1 MVAKNTPA
9 GASDHEAQGGAF
21 ASITTLFFAWGFIT
35 VTVDPLI
42 ASLKSIFELSYAEV
56 MLTQFAFFMAYGIVS
71 LPAALLVARLGYPR
85 SIILALGIMIAGCL
99 CIPLATH
106 LDTFLVV
113 LAALFIIASGITIL
127 QVAANPL
134 AALLGAPSRSHFRLT
149 LSQAFNSLGTA
160 IAPYLVSSVIL
171 AGGMFAVQGGAAA
184 TAAQRTESL
193 RHIDLAF
200 LVIAGM
206 IALLAL
212 FIWSVRARLQRA
224 AASGDRAATRDGPAG
239 TAGSLGTL
247 AQALRSGWAV
257 VGAAAIFLYVGAE
270 VSIGSTLTNF
280 LNRADVFDVS
290 LEQAG
295 KLVSLYWGG
304 AMIGRFIG
312 SALLTRVRAA
322 LLLAVAAAVAALLC
336 LTVSRAPGEF
346 AGWAA
351 LSVGLFNSIM
361 FPLIFTLTLERSS
374 ASGAATSGLLC
385 MAIVGGALL
394 PRLVGHIADV
404 AGLRAAYVVPLI
416 AYACISAFGLAT
428 ARYHSARQPVAATHA
443 AH

>member
-1 MVAKNTPA
+1 MDTPNNA
-9 GASDHEAQGGAF
+9 GQRGAF

-42 ASLKSIFELSYAEV
+42 ASMKAIFELSYAEV
-56 MLTQFAFFMAYGIVS
+56 MLTQFAFFMAYGLVS
-71 LPAALLVARLGYPR
+71 LPAAVLVARIGYPR
-85 SIILALGIMIAGCL
+85 SIVLALGIMIAGCL

-106 LDTFLVV
+106 LDTFSVV

-134 AALLGAPSRSHFRLT
+134 AALLGAPARSHFRLT

-160 IAPYLVSSVIL
+160 IAPYLASSVIL
-171 AGGMFAVQGGAAA
+171 AGGMFAVQGGLAA

-193 RHIDLAF
+193 RHIDFAF
-200 LVIAGM
+200 LIIAAM

-212 FIWSVRARLQRA
+212 FIWSVRARLSRA
-224 AASGDRAATRDGPAG
+224 AAGGDYQRSG
-239 TAGSLGTL
+239 SL

-257 VGAAAIFLYVGAE
+257 FGAAAIFLYVGAE
-270 VSIGSTLTNF
+270 VSIGSTMTNF
-280 LNRADVFDVS
+280 LHRGDVLDVS
-290 LEQAG
+290 LERAG

-304 AMIGRFIG
+304 AMVGRFIG
-312 SALLTRVRAA
+312 SALLTRVRAS
-322 LLLAVAAAVAALLC
+322 LLLAVAAAAAALLC
-336 LTVSRAPGEF
+336 LTVTRAPGEL

-361 FPLIFTLTLERSS
+361 FPVIFTLTLERSS

-394 PRLVGHIADV
+394 PPLVGHIADV
-404 AGLRAAYVVPLI
+404 SGLRAAYIVPLV
-416 AYACISAFGLAT
+416 AYACVSAFAMVASRSRVANSLAP
-428 ARYHSARQPVAATHA
+428 SVNVAH
-443 AH
+443 